1 MAQNFPPSAR
11 ASATLE
17 QGPAWTLMER
27 VKSLPKY
34 DAHNKPDG
42 LINLSG
48 ALNGLMED
56 WMKAYADKSLRFT
69 SEALSYGSLSGSQDL
84 LSTAA
89 AFFNRFFD
97 PAEPVAAEQVLAA
110 NGVTSLLNMMAWT
123 LCDEGDGVIYTTPG
137 FYMLDFDLSVRTGL
151 ITVPVSTTDLKDPF
165 GTDGLD
171 EFIQALEAATDNA
184 RDKLNVKCRMLCLT
198 NPSNPQGRWYSKETL
213 EALASWCA
221 RRQMHLV
228 IDEIYALSTFAKENG
243 QGNPNGGGLV
253 PMTSILSVSAREN
266 VHCLY
271 GLSKDFNMGGVR
283 MAFLVSRNTQVR
295 AAVSKI
301 TWFTWLSVMSDK
313 FVTGFLEQ
321 LDLVQQYLDVYR
333 PRLSHAYHQVAT
345 ALETHKIPFQRA
357 EAGLFVF
364 IDLSAWIHHFQDLD
378 GKPPATDDTLSPE
391 LQLCEWLIDHGVFL
405 NAGQFAGCDVPGHFR
420 LVFTQDLDAT
430 LLGIRRIRS
439 ALDQLDHA
447 CGS

>member
-11 ASATLE
+11 ASATLD
-17 QGPAWTLMER
+17 QGPAWTLMQR
-27 VKSLPKY
+27 VKSEPKY

-56 WMKAYADKSLRFT
+56 WMNTYADKNLHFT
-69 SEALSYGSLSGSQDL
+69 SEALSYGPLSGSQDL
-84 LSTAA
+84 LSAAA

-97 PAEPVAAEQVLAA
+97 PAEPVAAERVLAA

-123 LCDEGDGVIYTTPG
+123 LCDEGDGVLYTTPG

-151 ITVPVSTTDLKDPF
+151 VTVPVSTTGLEDPF
-165 GTDGLD
+165 GSKGSD
-171 EFIQALEAATDNA
+171 ELIETLQAAVDDA
-184 RDKLNVKCRMLCLT
+184 RDNRNVKCRMLCLS
-198 NPSNPQGRWYSKETL
+198 NPSNPQGRWYSKQTL

-221 RRQMHLV
+221 QRRMHLV
-228 IDEIYALSTFAKENG
+228 VDEIYALSSFSKEND
-243 QGNPNGGGLV
+243 QGNPDDGGLV
-253 PMTSILSVSAREN
+253 PMSSILSVPTQEN

-283 MAFLVSRNTQVR
+283 MAFLVSRNAQVR

-301 TWFTWLSVMSDK
+301 T
-313 FVTGFLEQ
+313 
-321 LDLVQQYLDVYR
+321 

-345 ALETHKIPFQRA
+345 ALETHGIPFERA

-364 IDLSAWIHHFQDLD
+364 IDLSAWIHHFQDPA
-378 GKPPATDDTLSPE
+378 GKPPATDNTLSPE
-391 LQLCEWLIDHGVFL
+391 LQICEWLIDHGVFL
-405 NAGQFAGCDVPGHFR
+405 NAGQVRH
-420 LVFTQDLDAT
+420 
-430 LLGIRRIRS
+430 
-439 ALDQLDHA
+439 
-447 CGS
+447 

>member
-1 MAQNFPPSAR
+1 MAANFPPSAR
-11 ASATLE
+11 GSATLD
-17 QGPAWTLMER
+17 QGPAWTLMQR
-27 VKSLPKY
+27 VKSRPKY
-34 DAHNKPDG
+34 DAQNMPDG
-42 LINLSG
+42 IINLSG

-56 WMKAYADKSLRFT
+56 WMSEYAGKNLHFT
-69 SEALSYGSLSGSQDL
+69 SEALSYGPLSGSQAL
-84 LSTAA
+84 LNAAA

-97 PAEPVAAEQVLAA
+97 PVEPVAAEQVLAA
-110 NGVTSLLNMMAWT
+110 NGVTSLLNLMAWT
-123 LCDEGDGVIYTTPG
+123 LCDEGDGVLYTTPG

-151 ITVPVSTTDLKDPF
+151 VTVPVSTTGLKDPF
-165 GTDGLD
+165 GSKGSNELIET
-171 EFIQALEAATDNA
+171 LEAAADDA
-184 RDKLNVKCRMLCLT
+184 RDNWNVNCRMLCLS
-198 NPSNPQGRWYSKETL
+198 NPSNPQGRWYSKRTL

-221 RRQMHLV
+221 QRQMHLV
-228 IDEIYALSTFAKENG
+228 VDEIYALSSFSKENG
-243 QGNPNGGGLV
+243 QGNPDDGGLV
-253 PMTSILSVSAREN
+253 PMASILSIPAQEN

-283 MAFLVSRNTQVR
+283 MAFLVSRNAQVR

-313 FVTGFLEQ
+313 FVTRFLER
-321 LDLVQQYLDVYR
+321 LDLVQEYLDVYR
-333 PRLSHAYHQVAT
+333 LRLANAYQQVAT
-345 ALETHKIPFQRA
+345 ALETHGIPFQRA

-364 IDLSAWIHHFQDLD
+364 IDLAAWIHHFQDPAGGL
-378 GKPPATDDTLSPE
+378 PATDSTLSPE

-405 NAGQFAGCDVPGHFR
+405 NAGQFAGCDLPGHFR

-430 LLGIRRIRS
+430 LLGIRRIRA